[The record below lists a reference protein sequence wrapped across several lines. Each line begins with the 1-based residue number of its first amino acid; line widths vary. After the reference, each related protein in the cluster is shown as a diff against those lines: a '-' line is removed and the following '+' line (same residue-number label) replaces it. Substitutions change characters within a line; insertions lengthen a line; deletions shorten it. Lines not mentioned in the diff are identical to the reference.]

1 MEKLKKLNWLVI
13 DETLSTTVK
22 AIDEIDEVEG
32 EIDWIYDL
40 LMSVE
45 KPTYNDIEKYY
56 SKTMDDYLTVFYMS
70 IIEEQ
75 YEVSSKIK
83 KIMKFQ
89 SDETIKQSEKLLT
102 MEEQLKIKELVNN
115 YDKERLH
122 NLEVIINERDKNVR
136 K

>member
-1 MEKLKKLNWLVI
+1 
-13 DETLSTTVK
+13 
-22 AIDEIDEVEG
+22 
-32 EIDWIYDL
+32 
-40 LMSVE
+40 
-45 KPTYNDIEKYY
+45 
-56 SKTMDDYLTVFYMS
+56 MS